1 MHAVQMKLDYYEC
14 NYHHVNYNVE
24 LGPMSP
30 NSHLPDFMLMSYLI
44 SMQLMMMMFVVVVR
58 RQWLARLAEQNVKT
72 FNEILLASLLERD
85 R

>member
-1 MHAVQMKLDYYEC
+1 
-14 NYHHVNYNVE
+14 
-24 LGPMSP
+24 
-30 NSHLPDFMLMSYLI
+30 
-44 SMQLMMMMFVVVVR
+44 MMMMFVVVVR